1 MSRRSAKWLL
11 ILFLVGL
18 CVGGGYWLGR
28 HTQGF
33 KLPWEKSGNKPLE
46 KPSQLVPQQLI
57 LPKGMA
63 DFEQRVMLAANKA
76 LPAVVN
82 INTEKKVR
90 FQPSPSPF
98 FNDPFFRRFFG
109 DQIPYFAPQEQIQ
122 RSLGSGVIVT
132 QDGYILTNHHV
143 IAGADVIKVSLI
155 DKRVFDARVVGLDPK
170 TDLALLKIDATDL
183 PLLPLGDSS
192 KLEVGQFVLAVGN
205 PFGLSG
211 TVTMGI
217 VSAKGRANI
226 RIADYE
232 DFIQTDA
239 PINPGNS
246 GGALVNLDG
255 ELVGINTVIFS
266 QSGGNIGIGFAI
278 PSNMAKGVMYNLIE
292 YGRVVRGWLGVA
304 IQDQA
309 DGKGVI
315 VQGVMPNSPAEKAG
329 LKQGDIILSYRG
341 ESIESG
347 SELKNL
353 VGETAPGEKVE
364 IKILR
369 SGTEMTI
376 SVVIAELKE
385 EEIPE
390 LSVMNKL
397 GIRVEELKK
406 ELREQFGIPDEIKE
420 GVVVIAV
427 DEAGRAGEAGVEPGD
442 VILRANQTL
451 VRRLSDLEKALESA
465 GDDQII
471 LWVWRTPRTITLV
484 IPPKE

>member
-1 MSRRSAKWLL
+1 
-11 ILFLVGL
+11 LVGL

-33 KLPWEKSGNKPLE
+33 KLPWEKSGEKPLE